1 MITSEKVTDTGPQ
14 PSAAVADIC
23 GKSSEHSTTMFEG
36 KLTNSGAVVSW
47 TVMVCEAEV
56 LLPASSV
63 AVKVRVMT

>member
-1 MITSEKVTDTGPQ
+1 
-14 PSAAVADIC
+14 
-23 GKSSEHSTTMFEG
+23 MFEG